1 MEFDSRL
8 ISTTRQRN
16 PTLPGLRV
24 TSGIKITAQSP
35 APSLSCQIPF
45 KPCSRDPCSPFC
57 ESSEAFEHQSLR
69 QRLHHQMAVP
79 QADACPLQR
88 ARRRSSWARH
98 FHRGAAIAVVNKCH
112 LSHTMNAQNLPTT
125 RTRHPRTTATE
136 NVSKPHSSHATHWRA
151 RETYPTADNIP
162 EQRRDHRMRN
172 VMHNAQPRSPLED
185 SQRDIEHVG
194 PNFSGQPRSL

>member
-8 ISTTRQRN
+8 ISSTRQRN

-112 LSHTMNAQNLPTT
+112 SSHTMNTQTYQPPEHDTHEQLQQKTLANLTHLMQHTGAQGKLTPPPTIF
-125 RTRHPRTTATE
+125 P
-136 NVSKPHSSHATHWRA
+136 SS
-151 RETYPTADNIP
+151 EGI
-162 EQRRDHRMRN
+162 
-172 VMHNAQPRSPLED
+172 
-185 SQRDIEHVG
+185 IECAM
-194 PNFSGQPRSL
+194 